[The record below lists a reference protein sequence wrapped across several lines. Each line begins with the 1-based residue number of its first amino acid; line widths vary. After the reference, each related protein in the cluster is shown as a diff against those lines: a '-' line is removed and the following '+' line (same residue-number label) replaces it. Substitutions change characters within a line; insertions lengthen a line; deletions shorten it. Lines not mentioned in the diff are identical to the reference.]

1 MGRIHNIE
9 GRKNKQDAARS
20 NVFTKHAR
28 AIAVAAREGGGDPEY
43 NASLKAAIVKA
54 KSDNMPNDNIDRAI
68 KKGVGGGDGEN
79 YESITYEGYGAGG
92 VAIIVETLTDNK
104 NRTAGN
110 VRYYFDK
117 NNGNLGTP
125 GCVSFMFDRKG
136 QIFISN
142 ENAEEEQLMEEA
154 LELGAED
161 FIPDEDGFDIVR
173 HISAG
178 LDADDTAALLGHGGM
193 NQLDELL
200 GLACA
205 VVAHNQ
211 SNHKRSL
218 LLHICIPYHNSTE
231 MAMGKYTVF
240 YRPSFSRRALPM
252 SS

>member
-161 FIPDEDGFDIVR
+161 FIPDEDGFEIITSPEDFNAVR
-173 HISAG
+173 DG
-178 LDADDTAALLGHGGM
+178 LEEKGYEFVAADVKLLPQTTSVVDDEGQVKSLEKLLDTLEDDDDVQKVH
-193 NQLDELL
+193 
-200 GLACA
+200 
-205 VVAHNQ
+205 HNW
-211 SNHKRSL
+211 
-218 LLHICIPYHNSTE
+218 E
-231 MAMGKYTVF
+231 MPDVE
-240 YRPSFSRRALPM
+240 
-252 SS
+252 

>member
-1 MGRIHNIE
+1 MKVRRNFMGRIHNIE

-161 FIPDEDGFDIVR
+161 FIPDEDGFEIITSPEDFNAVR
-173 HISAG
+173 DG
-178 LDADDTAALLGHGGM
+178 LEEKGYEFVAADVKLLPQTTSVVDDEGQVKSLEKLLDTLEDDDDVQKVH
-193 NQLDELL
+193 
-200 GLACA
+200 
-205 VVAHNQ
+205 HNW
-211 SNHKRSL
+211 
-218 LLHICIPYHNSTE
+218 E
-231 MAMGKYTVF
+231 MPDVE
-240 YRPSFSRRALPM
+240 
-252 SS
+252 

>member
-68 KKGVGGGDGEN
+68 KKGIGGGDGEN

-161 FIPDEDGFDIVR
+161 FIPDEDGFEIITSPEDFNAVRDGLEEKGYEFVAADVKLLPQTTSVVDDEGQVKSLEKLLDI
-173 HISAG
+173 
-178 LDADDTAALLGHGGM
+178 LEDDDDVQKVH
-193 NQLDELL
+193 
-200 GLACA
+200 
-205 VVAHNQ
+205 HNW
-211 SNHKRSL
+211 
-218 LLHICIPYHNSTE
+218 E
-231 MAMGKYTVF
+231 MPDVE
-240 YRPSFSRRALPM
+240 
-252 SS
+252 

>member
-161 FIPDEDGFDIVR
+161 FIPDEDGFEIITSPEDFNAVR
-173 HISAG
+173 DG
-178 LDADDTAALLGHGGM
+178 LEEKGYEFVAADVKLLPQTTSVVDDEGQVKSLEKLLDTLEDDDDVQKIH
-193 NQLDELL
+193 
-200 GLACA
+200 
-205 VVAHNQ
+205 HNW
-211 SNHKRSL
+211 
-218 LLHICIPYHNSTE
+218 E
-231 MAMGKYTVF
+231 MPDVE
-240 YRPSFSRRALPM
+240 
-252 SS
+252 

>member
-161 FIPDEDGFDIVR
+161 FIPDEDGFEIITSPEDFNAVR
-173 HISAG
+173 DG
-178 LDADDTAALLGHGGM
+178 LEEKGYEFVAADVKLLPQTTSVVDDEGQVKSLDKLLDTLEDDDDVQKVH
-193 NQLDELL
+193 
-200 GLACA
+200 
-205 VVAHNQ
+205 HNW
-211 SNHKRSL
+211 
-218 LLHICIPYHNSTE
+218 E
-231 MAMGKYTVF
+231 MPDVE
-240 YRPSFSRRALPM
+240 
-252 SS
+252 

>member
-1 MGRIHNIE
+1 MKVRRNFMGRIHNIE

-68 KKGVGGGDGEN
+68 KKGIGGGDGEN

-161 FIPDEDGFDIVR
+161 FIPDEDGFEIITSPEDFNAVRDGLEEKGYEFVAADVKLLPQTTSVVDDEGQVKSLEKLLDI
-173 HISAG
+173 
-178 LDADDTAALLGHGGM
+178 LEDDDDVQKVH
-193 NQLDELL
+193 
-200 GLACA
+200 
-205 VVAHNQ
+205 HNW
-211 SNHKRSL
+211 
-218 LLHICIPYHNSTE
+218 E
-231 MAMGKYTVF
+231 MPDVE
-240 YRPSFSRRALPM
+240 
-252 SS
+252 

>member
-142 ENAEEEQLMEEA
+142 ENADEDQLMEEA

-161 FIPDEDGFDIVR
+161 FIPDEDGFEIITSPEDFNAVR
-173 HISAG
+173 DG
-178 LDADDTAALLGHGGM
+178 LEEKGYEFVAADVKLLPQTTSVVDDEGQVKSLEKLLDTLEDDDDVQKVH
-193 NQLDELL
+193 
-200 GLACA
+200 
-205 VVAHNQ
+205 HNW
-211 SNHKRSL
+211 
-218 LLHICIPYHNSTE
+218 E
-231 MAMGKYTVF
+231 MPDVE
-240 YRPSFSRRALPM
+240 
-252 SS
+252 